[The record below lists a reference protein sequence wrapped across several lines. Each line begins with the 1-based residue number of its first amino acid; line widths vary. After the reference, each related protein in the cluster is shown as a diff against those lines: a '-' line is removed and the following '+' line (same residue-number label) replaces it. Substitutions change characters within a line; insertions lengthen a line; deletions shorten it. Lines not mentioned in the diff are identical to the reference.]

1 MNSMNGNIFIDTN
14 IVVYAFDASDEKKH
28 KTAGRLLND
37 AFRSKDVAISTQVL
51 KEFFVTVTKKIQR
64 KMDLLEAKEIIKRLA
79 LLQVVETTVPLVLRG
94 IDIQRENRIS
104 FWDAIIVAA
113 AGASNCTT
121 ILSENLSHDTIIEGI
136 HIKNPFLPIP

>member
-1 MNSMNGNIFIDTN
+1 MNGNIFLDTN
-14 IVVYAFDASDEKKH
+14 VLVYAFDASDKKKH
-28 KTAGRLLND
+28 QTAGRLVND

-51 KEFFVTVTKKIQR
+51 KEFFVTVTTKIPR

-79 LLQVVETTVPLVLRG
+79 LLQVVDTTVPLVLRG
-94 IDIQRENRIS
+94 IDIQKENRIS
-104 FWDAIIVAA
+104 FWDAMIIAA

-121 ILSENLSHDTIIEGI
+121 VLSEDLSHDTIIEGI

>member
-1 MNSMNGNIFIDTN
+1 MNGNIFLDTN
-14 IVVYAFDASDEKKH
+14 VLVYAFDASDKKKH
-28 KTAGRLLND
+28 QTAGRLVND

-51 KEFFVTVTKKIQR
+51 KEFFVTVTTKIPR

-79 LLQVVETTVPLVLRG
+79 LLQVVDTTVPLVLRG
-94 IDIQRENRIS
+94 IDIQKENRIS
-104 FWDAIIVAA
+104 FWDAMIIAA

-121 ILSENLSHDTIIEGI
+121 ILSEDLSHDTIIEGI